1 MARPS
6 KFNEALK
13 ETILKLYKEGRTDDQ
28 VADIIGVS
36 VRTLHNWKGKYPS
49 FLHALKDS
57 KLVADGLV
65 EASLFSRACGFS
77 AVSCEVS
84 DDAGEVRRREFKVF
98 APDTTAA
105 IFWLKNRQPEKWRE
119 NYQVDVNDLAK
130 KSDEELEAR
139 IEKLLDDRS
148 KVKVKKLGK
157 AK

>member
-65 EASLFSRACGFS
+65 EASLFSRAIGFTHPEEKIFS
-77 AVSCEVS
+77 FEGGV
-84 DDAGEVRRREFKVF
+84 VRADTVKQYP
-98 APDTTAA
+98 PDTTAA
-105 IFWLKNRQPEKWRE
+105 IFWLKNRQPERWRE

-139 IEKLLDDRS
+139 IKKLLG
-148 KVKVKKLGK
+148 VEVKKPKG